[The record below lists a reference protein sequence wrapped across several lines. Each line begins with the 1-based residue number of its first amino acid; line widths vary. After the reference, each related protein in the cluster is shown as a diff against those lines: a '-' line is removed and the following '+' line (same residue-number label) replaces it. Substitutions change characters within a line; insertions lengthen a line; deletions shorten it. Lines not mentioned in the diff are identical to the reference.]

1 MIKYNKKALFYI
13 IRGCVY
19 TMSLQ
24 TKYIAGISLGVMGV
38 GFAASIPFQGTV
50 AGEIIQGGFE
60 AGLVGGLADWFA
72 VTALFRHPLG
82 IPIPHTALLPKNRKR
97 VTKGLVSTLENEWLT
112 KESITSK
119 VKEMQLAQMVLQ
131 IAEKELQS
139 DAVKKGIVT
148 IAEKAIV
155 TIDTEKLAVIIEKEL
170 KTYLHTTNTSNILQ
184 VLVDQLVVQEYDEHT
199 LDYILVKVKDWT
211 AQDEARYQLGSLG
224 MKAMENIKVDGFLQ
238 FTLKSFMNIV
248 DEDKIGGILQKF
260 IISNINSLQDA
271 DNSTRQLIL
280 AKIRQ
285 EIINVKENEAL
296 LQELENWKEKWIAN
310 WNATDKIK
318 EMLEQVQQ
326 RAVTFVNNEEFA
338 DKYVIPFLQTQMN
351 KIKEDEQTV
360 QKIEDWLQKQV
371 VNIVENNHSKIGK
384 LVQEN
389 LDKLDD
395 KTLIEMIEN
404 NVGKDLQWIRVNG
417 AVCGFMIG
425 LVLEGIKAII

>member
-1 MIKYNKKALFYI
+1 
-13 IRGCVY
+13 
-19 TMSLQ
+19 MSLQ

-72 VTALFRHPLG
+72 VTALFRHPMG

-97 VTKGLVSTLENEWLT
+97 VTKGLIHTLENEWLT
-112 KESITSK
+112 KESITNK

-131 IAEKELQS
+131 IAEREMQS

-170 KTYLHTTNTSNILQ
+170 KTYLHTINTSNILQ
-184 VLVDQLVVQEYDEHT
+184 VLVDQLVVQEYDEKT

-224 MKAMENIKVDGFLQ
+224 LKAMENIKVDGFLQ

-260 IISNINSLQDA
+260 IISNINSLQEA

-326 RAVTFVNNEEFA
+326 RAVAFVNNEEFA
-338 DKYVIPFLQTQMN
+338 DKYVIPFLQKQMN

-360 QKIEDWLQKQV
+360 QKIEEWLQKQV
-371 VNIVENNHSKIGK
+371 VTLVEKNHSKIGK

>member
-1 MIKYNKKALFYI
+1 
-13 IRGCVY
+13 
-19 TMSLQ
+19 MSLQ

-72 VTALFRHPLG
+72 VTALFRHPMG

-97 VTKGLVSTLENEWLT
+97 VTKGLIHTLENEWLT
-112 KESITSK
+112 KESITNK

-131 IAEKELQS
+131 IAEREMQS

-170 KTYLHTTNTSNILQ
+170 KTYLHTINTSNILQ
-184 VLVDQLVVQEYDEHT
+184 VLVDQLVVQEYDEKT

-310 WNATDKIK
+310 WDATDKIK

-326 RAVTFVNNEEFA
+326 RAITFVKNEEFT
-338 DKYVIPFLQTQMN
+338 DKYVIPFLQKQMN

-360 QKIEDWLQKQV
+360 QKIEEWLQKQV
-371 VNIVENNHSKIGK
+371 VTLVEKNHSKIGK

>member
-1 MIKYNKKALFYI
+1 M
-13 IRGCVY
+13 Y

-72 VTALFRHPLG
+72 VTALFRHPMG

-97 VTKGLVSTLENEWLT
+97 VTKGLINTLENEWLT
-112 KESITSK
+112 KESITNK

-131 IAEKELQS
+131 IAEREMQS

-155 TIDTEKLAVIIEKEL
+155 SIDTEKLAVIIEKEL
-170 KTYLHTTNTSNILQ
+170 KTYLHTINTSNILQ
-184 VLVDQLVVQEYDEHT
+184 VLVDQLVVQEYDEKT

-310 WNATDKIK
+310 WDGTDKIK
-318 EMLEQVQQ
+318 EMLGQVQQ

-338 DKYVIPFLQTQMN
+338 DKYIIPFLQTQMN

-360 QKIEDWLQKQV
+360 QKIEEWLQKQV
-371 VNIVENNHSKIGK
+371 VKLVENNHSKIGK

>member
-1 MIKYNKKALFYI
+1 
-13 IRGCVY
+13 
-19 TMSLQ
+19 MSLQ

-72 VTALFRHPLG
+72 VTALFRHPMG

-97 VTKGLVSTLENEWLT
+97 VTKGLIHTLENEWLT
-112 KESITSK
+112 KESITNK
-119 VKEMQLAQMVLQ
+119 VKEMQLVQMVLQ
-131 IAEKELQS
+131 IAEREMQS

-170 KTYLHTTNTSNILQ
+170 KTYVHTINTSNILQ
-184 VLVDQLVVQEYDEHT
+184 VLVDQLVVQEYDEKT

-224 MKAMENIKVDGFLQ
+224 LKAMENIKVDGFLQ

-260 IISNINSLQDA
+260 IISNINSLQEA

-326 RAVTFVNNEEFA
+326 RAVAFVNNEEFA
-338 DKYVIPFLQTQMN
+338 DKYVIPFLQKQMN

-360 QKIEDWLQKQV
+360 QKIEEWLQKQV
-371 VNIVENNHSKIGK
+371 VTLVEKNHSKIGK

>member
-1 MIKYNKKALFYI
+1 
-13 IRGCVY
+13 
-19 TMSLQ
+19 MSLQ

-119 VKEMQLAQMVLQ
+119 VKEMQLAQMVLE

-148 IAEKAIV
+148 IAEKAILQ
-155 TIDTEKLAVIIEKEL
+155 IDTEKLAVIIEKEL
-170 KTYLHTTNTSNILQ
+170 KTYLHTINTSNILQ
-184 VLVDQLVVQEYDEHT
+184 VLVDQLVVQEYDEKT

-285 EIINVKENEAL
+285 EIINVKENESL
-296 LQELENWKEKWIAN
+296 LQELENWKEKWITN
-310 WNATDKIK
+310 WDATDKIK

-326 RAVTFVNNEEFA
+326 RAVTFVKNEEFA
-338 DKYVIPFLQTQMN
+338 DKYVVPFLQTQMN
-351 KIKEDEQTV
+351 KIKEDELTV

-371 VNIVENNHSKIGK
+371 VTIVEKNHSKIGK

>member
-1 MIKYNKKALFYI
+1 
-13 IRGCVY
+13 
-19 TMSLQ
+19 MSLQ

-72 VTALFRHPLG
+72 VTALFRHPMG

-97 VTKGLVSTLENEWLT
+97 VTKGLINTLENEWLT
-112 KESITSK
+112 KESITNK

-131 IAEKELQS
+131 IAEREMQS

-155 TIDTEKLAVIIEKEL
+155 SIDTEKLAVIIEKEL
-170 KTYLHTTNTSNILQ
+170 KTYLHTINTSNILQ
-184 VLVDQLVVQEYDEHT
+184 VLVDQLVGQEYDEKT

-260 IISNINSLQDA
+260 IISNISSLQDA

-296 LQELENWKEKWIAN
+296 LQELENWKEKWISN
-310 WNATDKIK
+310 WNGTEKIK

-360 QKIEDWLQKQV
+360 QKIEEWLQKQV
-371 VNIVENNHSKIGK
+371 VKLVENNHSKIGK

>member
-1 MIKYNKKALFYI
+1 
-13 IRGCVY
+13 
-19 TMSLQ
+19 MSLQ

-72 VTALFRHPLG
+72 VTALFRHPMG

-97 VTKGLVSTLENEWLT
+97 VTKGLINTLENEWLT
-112 KESITSK
+112 KESITNK

-131 IAEKELQS
+131 IAEREMQS

-155 TIDTEKLAVIIEKEL
+155 SIDTEKLAVIIEKEL
-170 KTYLHTTNTSNILQ
+170 KTYLHTIHTSNILQ
-184 VLVDQLVVQEYDEHT
+184 VLVDQLVVQEYDEKT

-310 WNATDKIK
+310 WDGTDKIK
-318 EMLEQVQQ
+318 EMLGQVQQ

-338 DKYVIPFLQTQMN
+338 DKYIIPFLQTQMN

-360 QKIEDWLQKQV
+360 QKIEEWLQKQV
-371 VNIVENNHSKIGK
+371 VKLVENNHSKIGK

>member
-1 MIKYNKKALFYI
+1 
-13 IRGCVY
+13 
-19 TMSLQ
+19 MSLQ

-38 GFAASIPFQGTV
+38 GFAASIPFQGSV

-72 VTALFRHPLG
+72 VTALFRHPMG

-97 VTKGLVSTLENEWLT
+97 VTKGLINTLENEWLT
-112 KESITSK
+112 KESITNK

-131 IAEKELQS
+131 IAEREMQS

-155 TIDTEKLAVIIEKEL
+155 SIDTEKLAVIIEKEL
-170 KTYLHTTNTSNILQ
+170 KTYLHTMNTSNILQ
-184 VLVDQLVVQEYDEHT
+184 VLVDQLVVQEYDEKT

-296 LQELENWKEKWIAN
+296 LQELEKWKEKWIAN
-310 WNATDKIK
+310 WDGTEKIK

-326 RAVTFVNNEEFA
+326 KAVAFVNNEEFA
-338 DKYVIPFLQTQMN
+338 DKYVIPFLQKQMN
-351 KIKEDEQTV
+351 KIKDDEVTV

-371 VNIVENNHSKIGK
+371 VKLVENNHSKIGK

>member
-1 MIKYNKKALFYI
+1 
-13 IRGCVY
+13 
-19 TMSLQ
+19 MSLQ
-24 TKYIAGISLGVMGV
+24 TKYIAGISLGVMGI

-72 VTALFRHPLG
+72 VTALFRHPMG

-97 VTKGLVSTLENEWLT
+97 VTKGLINTLENEWLT
-112 KESITSK
+112 KESITNK

-131 IAEKELQS
+131 IAEREMQS

-155 TIDTEKLAVIIEKEL
+155 SIDTEKLAVIIEKEL
-170 KTYLHTTNTSNILQ
+170 KTYLHTMNTSNILQ
-184 VLVDQLVVQEYDEHT
+184 VLVDQLVVQEYDEKT

-260 IISNINSLQDA
+260 IISNISGLQDA

-318 EMLEQVQQ
+318 EMLEQVHQK
-326 RAVTFVNNEEFA
+326 AVAFVNNEEFA
-338 DKYVIPFLQTQMN
+338 DKYVIPFLQKQMN
-351 KIKEDEQTV
+351 KIKDDEVTV

-371 VNIVENNHSKIGK
+371 VKLVENNHSKIGK

>member
-1 MIKYNKKALFYI
+1 
-13 IRGCVY
+13 
-19 TMSLQ
+19 
-24 TKYIAGISLGVMGV
+24 MGV
-38 GFAASIPFQGTV
+38 GFAASIPFQGTI

-72 VTALFRHPLG
+72 VTALFRHPMG

-97 VTKGLVSTLENEWLT
+97 VTKGLINTLENEWLT
-112 KESITSK
+112 KESITNK

-131 IAEKELQS
+131 IAEREMQS

-155 TIDTEKLAVIIEKEL
+155 SIDTEKLAVIIEKEL
-170 KTYLHTTNTSNILQ
+170 KTYLQTMNTSNILQ
-184 VLVDQLVVQEYDEHT
+184 VLVDQLVVQEYDEKT

-260 IISNINSLQDA
+260 IISNISSLQDA

-326 RAVTFVNNEEFA
+326 RAVAFVNNEEFA
-338 DKYVIPFLQTQMN
+338 DKYVIPFLQKQMN

-360 QKIEDWLQKQV
+360 QKIEEWLQKQV
-371 VNIVENNHSKIGK
+371 VTLVEKNHSKIGK

>member
-1 MIKYNKKALFYI
+1 
-13 IRGCVY
+13 
-19 TMSLQ
+19 MSLQ

-97 VTKGLVSTLENEWLT
+97 VTKGLVSTLENDWLT

-148 IAEKAIV
+148 IAEKAILQ
-155 TIDTEKLAVIIEKEL
+155 IDTEKLAVIIEKEL
-170 KTYLHTTNTSNILQ
+170 KTYLHTINTSNILQ
-184 VLVDQLVVQEYDEHT
+184 VLVDQLVVQEYDEKT

-280 AKIRQ
+280 SKIRQ

-310 WNATDKIK
+310 WDATDKIK
-318 EMLEQVQQ
+318 EMLEQVKQ
-326 RAVTFVNNEEFA
+326 RAITFVKNEEFT

-371 VNIVENNHSKIGK
+371 VTLVEKNHSKIGK

>member
-1 MIKYNKKALFYI
+1 
-13 IRGCVY
+13 
-19 TMSLQ
+19 MSLQ

-72 VTALFRHPLG
+72 VTALFRHPMG

-97 VTKGLVSTLENEWLT
+97 VTKGLIHTLENEWLT
-112 KESITSK
+112 KESITNK
-119 VKEMQLAQMVLQ
+119 VIEMQLAQMVLQ
-131 IAEKELQS
+131 IAEREMQS

-170 KTYLHTTNTSNILQ
+170 KTYLHTIHTSNILQ
-184 VLVDQLVVQEYDEHT
+184 VLVDQLVVQEYDEKT

-260 IISNINSLQDA
+260 IISNMNSLQDA

-280 AKIRQ
+280 SKIRQ

-296 LQELENWKEKWIAN
+296 LQELENWKEKWITN

-326 RAVTFVNNEEFA
+326 RAITFVKNEEFA

-360 QKIEDWLQKQV
+360 QKIEEWLQKQV
-371 VNIVENNHSKIGK
+371 VTLVEKNHSKIGK

>member
-1 MIKYNKKALFYI
+1 
-13 IRGCVY
+13 
-19 TMSLQ
+19 MSLQ

-72 VTALFRHPLG
+72 VTALFRHPMG

-97 VTKGLVSTLENEWLT
+97 VTKGLINTLENEWLT
-112 KESITSK
+112 KESITNK

-131 IAEKELQS
+131 IAEREMQS

-155 TIDTEKLAVIIEKEL
+155 SIDTEKLAVIIEKEL
-170 KTYLHTTNTSNILQ
+170 KTYLHTINTSNILQ
-184 VLVDQLVVQEYDEHT
+184 VLVDQLVVQEYDEKT

-271 DNSTRQLIL
+271 DNSTRQHIL

-310 WNATDKIK
+310 WDGTEKIK

-360 QKIEDWLQKQV
+360 QKIEEWLQKQV
-371 VNIVENNHSKIGK
+371 VKLVENNHSKIGK

>member
-1 MIKYNKKALFYI
+1 
-13 IRGCVY
+13 
-19 TMSLQ
+19 MSLQ

-72 VTALFRHPLG
+72 VTALFRHPMG

-97 VTKGLVSTLENEWLT
+97 VTKGLIHTLENEWLT
-112 KESITSK
+112 KESITNK

-131 IAEKELQS
+131 IAEREMQS
-139 DAVKKGIVT
+139 YAVKKGIVT

-155 TIDTEKLAVIIEKEL
+155 SIDTEKLAVIIEKEL
-170 KTYLHTTNTSNILQ
+170 KTYLHTINTSNILQ
-184 VLVDQLVVQEYDEHT
+184 VLVDQLVVQEYDEKT

-310 WNATDKIK
+310 WDATDKIK

-326 RAVTFVNNEEFA
+326 RAITFVKNEEFA

-360 QKIEDWLQKQV
+360 QKIEEWLQKQV
-371 VNIVENNHSKIGK
+371 VTLVEKNHSKIGK

>member
-1 MIKYNKKALFYI
+1 
-13 IRGCVY
+13 
-19 TMSLQ
+19 MSLQ

-72 VTALFRHPLG
+72 VTALFRHPMG

-97 VTKGLVSTLENEWLT
+97 VTKGLIHTLENEWLT
-112 KESITSK
+112 KESITNK

-131 IAEKELQS
+131 IAEREMQS

-170 KTYLHTTNTSNILQ
+170 KTYLHTINTSNILQ
-184 VLVDQLVVQEYDEHT
+184 VLVDQLVVQEYDEKT

-260 IISNINSLQDA
+260 IISNINSLQEA

-318 EMLEQVQQ
+318 EILEQVQQ
-326 RAVTFVNNEEFA
+326 RAVAFVNNEEFA
-338 DKYVIPFLQTQMN
+338 DKYVIPFLQKQMN

-360 QKIEDWLQKQV
+360 QKIEEWLQKQV
-371 VNIVENNHSKIGK
+371 VTLVEKNHSKIGK

>member
-1 MIKYNKKALFYI
+1 
-13 IRGCVY
+13 
-19 TMSLQ
+19 MSLQ

-112 KESITSK
+112 KDSITSK

-148 IAEKAIV
+148 IAEKAILQ
-155 TIDTEKLAVIIEKEL
+155 IDTEKLAIIIEKEL
-170 KTYLHTTNTSNILQ
+170 KTYLHTINTSNILQ
-184 VLVDQLVVQEYDEHT
+184 VLVDQLVVQEYDEKT

-285 EIINVKENEAL
+285 EIINVKENESL

-310 WNATDKIK
+310 WDATDKIK
-318 EMLEQVQQ
+318 EMLEQVQS
-326 RAVTFVNNEEFA
+326 RAVTFVKNEEFV
-338 DKYVIPFLQTQMN
+338 DKYVVPFLQTQMN
-351 KIKEDEQTV
+351 KIKADELIV

-371 VNIVENNHSKIGK
+371 VTIVEKNHSKIGK

-425 LVLEGIKAII
+425 LILEGIKAII

>member
-1 MIKYNKKALFYI
+1 
-13 IRGCVY
+13 
-19 TMSLQ
+19 MSLQ

-38 GFAASIPFQGTV
+38 GFAASIPFQGTI

-72 VTALFRHPLG
+72 VTALFRHPMG

-97 VTKGLVSTLENEWLT
+97 VTKGLINTLENEWLT
-112 KESITSK
+112 KESITNK

-131 IAEKELQS
+131 IAEREMQS

-155 TIDTEKLAVIIEKEL
+155 SIDTEKLAVIIEKEL
-170 KTYLHTTNTSNILQ
+170 KTYLHTINTSNILQ
-184 VLVDQLVVQEYDEHT
+184 VLVDQLVVQEYDEKT
-199 LDYILVKVKDWT
+199 LDYILVKVKEWT

-224 MKAMENIKVDGFLQ
+224 MKAMENIKVDGLLQ

-280 AKIRQ
+280 SKIRQ

-326 RAVTFVNNEEFA
+326 RAVAFVNNEEFA
-338 DKYVIPFLQTQMN
+338 DKYVIPFLQKQMN

-360 QKIEDWLQKQV
+360 QKIEKWLQKQV
-371 VNIVENNHSKIGK
+371 VTLVEKNHSKIGK

>member
-1 MIKYNKKALFYI
+1 
-13 IRGCVY
+13 
-19 TMSLQ
+19 MSLQ

-72 VTALFRHPLG
+72 VTALFRHPMG

-97 VTKGLVSTLENEWLT
+97 VTKGLIHTLENEWLT
-112 KESITSK
+112 KESITNK

-131 IAEKELQS
+131 IAEREMQS

-155 TIDTEKLAVIIEKEL
+155 SIDTEKLAVIIEKEL
-170 KTYLHTTNTSNILQ
+170 KMYLHTINTSNILQ
-184 VLVDQLVVQEYDEHT
+184 VLVDQLVVQEYDEKT

-260 IISNINSLQDA
+260 IISNINSLQDV

-310 WNATDKIK
+310 WDATDKIK

-326 RAVTFVNNEEFA
+326 RAITFVKNEEFT

-360 QKIEDWLQKQV
+360 QKIEGWLQKQV
-371 VNIVENNHSKIGK
+371 VTLVEKNHSKIGK

>member
-1 MIKYNKKALFYI
+1 
-13 IRGCVY
+13 
-19 TMSLQ
+19 MSLQ
-24 TKYIAGISLGVMGV
+24 TKYIAGISLGVMRV
-38 GFAASIPFQGTV
+38 GFAASIPFQGTI

-72 VTALFRHPLG
+72 VTALFRHPMG

-97 VTKGLVSTLENEWLT
+97 VTKGLINTLENEWLT
-112 KESITSK
+112 KESITNK

-131 IAEKELQS
+131 IAEREMQS
-139 DAVKKGIVT
+139 DAVKKGIVA

-155 TIDTEKLAVIIEKEL
+155 SIDTEKLAVIIEKEL
-170 KTYLHTTNTSNILQ
+170 KTYLHTINTSNILQ
-184 VLVDQLVVQEYDEHT
+184 VLVDQLVVQEYDEKT

-260 IISNINSLQDA
+260 IISNISSLQDA

-296 LQELENWKEKWIAN
+296 LQELEKWKEKWIAN

-326 RAVTFVNNEEFA
+326 KAVVFVNNEEFA
-338 DKYVIPFLQTQMN
+338 DKYVIPFLQKQMN
-351 KIKEDEQTV
+351 KIKDDEVTV

-371 VNIVENNHSKIGK
+371 VKLVENNHSKIGK

>member
-1 MIKYNKKALFYI
+1 
-13 IRGCVY
+13 
-19 TMSLQ
+19 MSLQ

-72 VTALFRHPLG
+72 VTALFRHPMG

-97 VTKGLVSTLENEWLT
+97 VTKGLINTLENEWLT
-112 KESITSK
+112 KESITNK
-119 VKEMQLAQMVLQ
+119 VKEMQLARMVLQ
-131 IAEKELQS
+131 IAEREMQS

-170 KTYLHTTNTSNILQ
+170 KTYLHTINTSNILQ
-184 VLVDQLVVQEYDEHT
+184 VLVDQLVVQEYDEKT

-280 AKIRQ
+280 TKIRQ

-310 WNATDKIK
+310 WDGTDKIK

-326 RAVTFVNNEEFA
+326 RAITFVKNEEFT

-371 VNIVENNHSKIGK
+371 VTLVEKNHSKIGK

-425 LVLEGIKAII
+425 LVLEGIKVII

>member
-1 MIKYNKKALFYI
+1 
-13 IRGCVY
+13 
-19 TMSLQ
+19 MSLQ

-50 AGEIIQGGFE
+50 AREIIQGGFE

-119 VKEMQLAQMVLQ
+119 VKEMQLAQMVLE

-148 IAEKAIV
+148 IAEKAILQ
-155 TIDTEKLAVIIEKEL
+155 IDTEKLAVIIEKEL
-170 KTYLHTTNTSNILQ
+170 KTYLHTINTSNILQ
-184 VLVDQLVVQEYDEHT
+184 VLVDQLVVQEYDEKT

-285 EIINVKENEAL
+285 EIINVKENESL
-296 LQELENWKEKWIAN
+296 LQELENWKEKWITN
-310 WNATDKIK
+310 WDATDKIK

-326 RAVTFVNNEEFA
+326 RAVTFVKNEEFA
-338 DKYVIPFLQTQMN
+338 DKYVVPFLQTQMN
-351 KIKEDEQTV
+351 KIKEDERTV

-371 VNIVENNHSKIGK
+371 VTIVEKNHSKIGK

>member
-1 MIKYNKKALFYI
+1 
-13 IRGCVY
+13 
-19 TMSLQ
+19 MSLQ

-72 VTALFRHPLG
+72 VTALFRHPMG

-97 VTKGLVSTLENEWLT
+97 VTKGLINTLENEWLT
-112 KESITSK
+112 KESITNK

-131 IAEKELQS
+131 IAEREMQS

-155 TIDTEKLAVIIEKEL
+155 SIDTEKLAVIIEKEL
-170 KTYLHTTNTSNILQ
+170 KTYLHTINTNNILQ
-184 VLVDQLVVQEYDEHT
+184 VLVDQLVVQEYDEKT
-199 LDYILVKVKDWT
+199 LDYILVKVKEWT

-280 AKIRQ
+280 SKIRQ

-310 WNATDKIK
+310 WDATDKIK

-326 RAVTFVNNEEFA
+326 RAVAFVNNEEFA
-338 DKYVIPFLQTQMN
+338 DKYVIPFLQKQMN

-371 VNIVENNHSKIGK
+371 VSLVEKNHSKIGK

>member
-1 MIKYNKKALFYI
+1 
-13 IRGCVY
+13 
-19 TMSLQ
+19 MSLQ

-72 VTALFRHPLG
+72 VTALFRHPMG

-97 VTKGLVSTLENEWLT
+97 VTKGLIHTLENEWLT
-112 KESITSK
+112 KESITNK

-131 IAEKELQS
+131 IAEREMQS

-170 KTYLHTTNTSNILQ
+170 KTYLHTINTSNILQ
-184 VLVDQLVVQEYDEHT
+184 VLVDQLVVQEYDEKT

-285 EIINVKENEAL
+285 EIIHVKENEAL

-310 WNATDKIK
+310 WDATDKIK
-318 EMLEQVQQ
+318 EMLGQVQR
-326 RAVTFVNNEEFA
+326 RAITFVKNEEFT
-338 DKYVIPFLQTQMN
+338 DKYVMPFLQKQMN

-360 QKIEDWLQKQV
+360 QKIEEWLQKQV
-371 VNIVENNHSKIGK
+371 VTLVEKNHSKIGK

>member
-1 MIKYNKKALFYI
+1 
-13 IRGCVY
+13 
-19 TMSLQ
+19 MSLQ

-82 IPIPHTALLPKNRKR
+82 IPIPHTALLPKNRRR

-148 IAEKAIV
+148 IAEKAILQ
-155 TIDTEKLAVIIEKEL
+155 IDTEKLAVIIEKEL
-170 KTYLHTTNTSNILQ
+170 KTYLHTINTSNILQ
-184 VLVDQLVVQEYDEHT
+184 VLVDQLVVQEYDEKT

-285 EIINVKENEAL
+285 EIINVKENESL
-296 LQELENWKEKWIAN
+296 LQELEKWKEKWIAN
-310 WNATDKIK
+310 WDATDKIK
-318 EMLEQVQQ
+318 EMLEQVQS
-326 RAVTFVNNEEFA
+326 RAVNFVKNEEFA
-338 DKYVIPFLQTQMN
+338 DKYVVPFLQTQMN
-351 KIKEDEQTV
+351 KIKADELIV

-371 VNIVENNHSKIGK
+371 VTIVEKNHSKIGK

>member
-1 MIKYNKKALFYI
+1 
-13 IRGCVY
+13 
-19 TMSLQ
+19 MSLQ

-38 GFAASIPFQGTV
+38 GFAASIPFQGTI

-72 VTALFRHPLG
+72 VTALFRHPMG

-97 VTKGLVSTLENEWLT
+97 VTKGLINTLENEWLT
-112 KESITSK
+112 KESITNK

-131 IAEKELQS
+131 IAEREMQS

-155 TIDTEKLAVIIEKEL
+155 SIDTEKLAVIIEKEL
-170 KTYLHTTNTSNILQ
+170 KTYLHTINTNNILQ
-184 VLVDQLVVQEYDEHT
+184 VLVDQLVVQEYDEKT

-260 IISNINSLQDA
+260 IISNINGLQEA

-326 RAVTFVNNEEFA
+326 RAVAFVNNEEFA
-338 DKYVIPFLQTQMN
+338 DKYVIPFLQKQMN

-360 QKIEDWLQKQV
+360 QKIEKWLQKQV
-371 VNIVENNHSKIGK
+371 VTLVEKNHSKIGK

>member
-1 MIKYNKKALFYI
+1 
-13 IRGCVY
+13 
-19 TMSLQ
+19 MSLQ

-72 VTALFRHPLG
+72 VTALFRHPMG

-97 VTKGLVSTLENEWLT
+97 VTKGLINTLENEWLT
-112 KESITSK
+112 KESITNK

-131 IAEKELQS
+131 IAEREMQS

-155 TIDTEKLAVIIEKEL
+155 SIDTEKLAVIIEKEL
-170 KTYLHTTNTSNILQ
+170 KTYLHTINTNNILQ
-184 VLVDQLVVQEYDEHT
+184 VLVDQLVVQEYDEKT

-280 AKIRQ
+280 SKIRQ

-326 RAVTFVNNEEFA
+326 RAVAFVNNEEFA
-338 DKYVIPFLQTQMN
+338 DKYVIPFLQKQMN

-360 QKIEDWLQKQV
+360 QKIEEWLQKQV
-371 VNIVENNHSKIGK
+371 VTLVEKNHSKIGK

>member
-1 MIKYNKKALFYI
+1 
-13 IRGCVY
+13 
-19 TMSLQ
+19 MSLQ

-72 VTALFRHPLG
+72 VTALFRHPMG

-97 VTKGLVSTLENEWLT
+97 VTKGLIHTLENEWLT
-112 KESITSK
+112 KESITNK

-131 IAEKELQS
+131 IAEREMQS
-139 DAVKKGIVT
+139 DAVKGIVT

-170 KTYLHTTNTSNILQ
+170 KTYLHTINTSNILQ
-184 VLVDQLVVQEYDEHT
+184 VLVDQLVVQEYDEKT

-326 RAVTFVNNEEFA
+326 RAITFVKNEEFT
-338 DKYVIPFLQTQMN
+338 DKYVMPFLQKQMN
-351 KIKEDEQTV
+351 KIKEEEQIV
-360 QKIEDWLQKQV
+360 QKIEEWLQKQV
-371 VNIVENNHSKIGK
+371 VTLVEKNHSKIGK

>member
-1 MIKYNKKALFYI
+1 
-13 IRGCVY
+13 
-19 TMSLQ
+19 MSLQ
-24 TKYIAGISLGVMGV
+24 TKYIAGISLGVMGI

-72 VTALFRHPLG
+72 VTALFRHPMG

-97 VTKGLVSTLENEWLT
+97 VTKGLINTLENEWLT
-112 KESITSK
+112 KESITNK

-131 IAEKELQS
+131 IAEREMQS

-155 TIDTEKLAVIIEKEL
+155 SIDTEKLAVIIEKEL
-170 KTYLHTTNTSNILQ
+170 KTYLHTMNTSNILQ
-184 VLVDQLVVQEYDEHT
+184 VLVDQLVVQEYDEKT
-199 LDYILVKVKDWT
+199 FDYILVKVKDWT

-260 IISNINSLQDA
+260 IISNISGLQDA

-326 RAVTFVNNEEFA
+326 KAVAFVNNEEFA
-338 DKYVIPFLQTQMN
+338 DKYVIPFLQKQMN
-351 KIKEDEQTV
+351 KIKDDEVTV

-371 VNIVENNHSKIGK
+371 VKLVENNHSKIGK

>member
-1 MIKYNKKALFYI
+1 
-13 IRGCVY
+13 
-19 TMSLQ
+19 MSLQ

-72 VTALFRHPLG
+72 VTALFRHPMG

-97 VTKGLVSTLENEWLT
+97 VTKGLINTLENEWLT
-112 KESITSK
+112 KESITNK

-131 IAEKELQS
+131 IAEREMQS

-155 TIDTEKLAVIIEKEL
+155 SIDTEKLAVIIEKEM
-170 KTYLHTTNTSNILQ
+170 KTYLHTINTSNILQ
-184 VLVDQLVVQEYDEHT
+184 VLVDQLVVQEYDEKT

-248 DEDKIGGILQKF
+248 DEDKIGVILQKF

-280 AKIRQ
+280 TKIRQ

-326 RAVTFVNNEEFA
+326 MAITFVKNEEFT

-360 QKIEDWLQKQV
+360 QKIEGWLQKQV
-371 VNIVENNHSKIGK
+371 VTLVEKNHSKIGK

>member
-1 MIKYNKKALFYI
+1 
-13 IRGCVY
+13 
-19 TMSLQ
+19 MSLQ

-72 VTALFRHPLG
+72 VTALFRHPMG

-97 VTKGLVSTLENEWLT
+97 VTKGLINTLENEWLT
-112 KESITSK
+112 KESITNK

-131 IAEKELQS
+131 IAEREMQS

-155 TIDTEKLAVIIEKEL
+155 SIDTEKLAVIIEKEL
-170 KTYLHTTNTSNILQ
+170 KTYLHTMNTSKILQ
-184 VLVDQLVVQEYDEHT
+184 VLVDQLVVQEYDEKT

-260 IISNINSLQDA
+260 IISNISSLQDA

-296 LQELENWKEKWIAN
+296 LQELEKWKEKWIAN

-326 RAVTFVNNEEFA
+326 KAVVFVNNEEFA
-338 DKYVIPFLQTQMN
+338 DKYVIPFLQKQMN
-351 KIKEDEQTV
+351 KIKDDEVNV

-371 VNIVENNHSKIGK
+371 VKLVENNHSKIGK

>member
-1 MIKYNKKALFYI
+1 
-13 IRGCVY
+13 
-19 TMSLQ
+19 MSLQ

-50 AGEIIQGGFE
+50 ASEIIQGGFE

-72 VTALFRHPLG
+72 VTALFRHPMG

-97 VTKGLVSTLENEWLT
+97 VTKGLINTLENEWLT
-112 KESITSK
+112 KESITNK

-131 IAEKELQS
+131 IAEREMQS

-148 IAEKAIV
+148 IAEKAILS
-155 TIDTEKLAVIIEKEL
+155 IDTEKLAVIIEKEL
-170 KTYLHTTNTSNILQ
+170 KTYLHTINTSNMLQ
-184 VLVDQLVVQEYDEHT
+184 VLVDQLVVQEYDEKT

-260 IISNINSLQDA
+260 IISNISSLQDA

-310 WNATDKIK
+310 WNGTEKIK

-326 RAVTFVNNEEFA
+326 RVVTFVNNEEFA

-360 QKIEDWLQKQV
+360 QKIEEWLQKQV
-371 VNIVENNHSKIGK
+371 VKLVENNHSKIGK

>member
-1 MIKYNKKALFYI
+1 
-13 IRGCVY
+13 
-19 TMSLQ
+19 MSLQ

-72 VTALFRHPLG
+72 VTALFRHPMG

-97 VTKGLVSTLENEWLT
+97 VTKGLINTLENEWLT
-112 KESITSK
+112 KESITNK

-131 IAEKELQS
+131 IAEREMQS

-155 TIDTEKLAVIIEKEL
+155 SIDTEKLAVIIEKEL
-170 KTYLHTTNTSNILQ
+170 KTYLHTINTSNILQ
-184 VLVDQLVVQEYDEHT
+184 VLVDQLVVQEYDEKT

-260 IISNINSLQDA
+260 IISNISSLQDA

-310 WNATDKIK
+310 WNGTEKIK

-360 QKIEDWLQKQV
+360 QKIEEWLQKQV
-371 VNIVENNHSKIGK
+371 VKLVENNHSKIGK

>member
-1 MIKYNKKALFYI
+1 
-13 IRGCVY
+13 
-19 TMSLQ
+19 MSLQ

-72 VTALFRHPLG
+72 VTALFRHPMG

-97 VTKGLVSTLENEWLT
+97 VTKGLINTLENEWLT
-112 KESITSK
+112 KESITNK

-131 IAEKELQS
+131 IAEREMQS

-155 TIDTEKLAVIIEKEL
+155 SIDTEKLAVIIEKEL
-170 KTYLHTTNTSNILQ
+170 KTYLHTINTNNILQ
-184 VLVDQLVVQEYDEHT
+184 VLVDQLVVQEYDEKT
-199 LDYILVKVKDWT
+199 LDYILVKVKEWT

-280 AKIRQ
+280 SKIRQ

-310 WNATDKIK
+310 WDATDKIK

-326 RAVTFVNNEEFA
+326 RAVAFVNNEEFA
-338 DKYVIPFLQTQMN
+338 DKYVIPFLQKQMN

-360 QKIEDWLQKQV
+360 QKIEEWLQKQV
-371 VNIVENNHSKIGK
+371 VTLVEKNHSKIGK

>member
-1 MIKYNKKALFYI
+1 
-13 IRGCVY
+13 
-19 TMSLQ
+19 MSLQ

-72 VTALFRHPLG
+72 VTALFRHPMG

-97 VTKGLVSTLENEWLT
+97 VTKGLIHTLENEWLT
-112 KESITSK
+112 KESITNK

-131 IAEKELQS
+131 IAEREMQS

-170 KTYLHTTNTSNILQ
+170 KTYLHTINTSNILQ
-184 VLVDQLVVQEYDEHT
+184 VLVDQLVVQEYDEKT

-260 IISNINSLQDA
+260 IISNINSLQEA

-296 LQELENWKEKWIAN
+296 LKELENWKEKWIAN

-326 RAVTFVNNEEFA
+326 RAVAFVNNEEFA
-338 DKYVIPFLQTQMN
+338 DKYVIPFLQKQMN
-351 KIKEDEQTV
+351 KIKEDEMIV

-371 VNIVENNHSKIGK
+371 VTLVEKNHSKIGK

>member
-1 MIKYNKKALFYI
+1 
-13 IRGCVY
+13 
-19 TMSLQ
+19 MSLQ

-72 VTALFRHPLG
+72 VTALFRHPMG

-97 VTKGLVSTLENEWLT
+97 VTKGLINTLENEWLT
-112 KESITSK
+112 KESITNK

-131 IAEKELQS
+131 IAEREMQS
-139 DAVKKGIVT
+139 DVVKKGIIT

-155 TIDTEKLAVIIEKEL
+155 SIDTEKLAVIFEKEL
-170 KTYLHTTNTSNILQ
+170 KTYLHTINTSNMLQ
-184 VLVDQLVVQEYDEHT
+184 VLVDQLVVQEYDEKT

-310 WNATDKIK
+310 WDGTEKIK

-360 QKIEDWLQKQV
+360 QKIEEWLQNQV
-371 VNIVENNHSKIGK
+371 VKLVENNHSKIGK
-384 LVQEN
+384 LVKEN